1 MLRGDFLGYGRYLL
15 FRAANT
21 SMVLIAVVLVSA
33 VIFNV
38 AIEKQIVADIDEQ
51 IRAWLRTP
59 EAARMSQEEREN
71 YIEVWRETEY
81 EKYGLNQPV
90 WIRIFYRTAEIL
102 TFQFG
107 RASVM
112 KSPTGS
118 SEVVEIILEALPQT
132 ILLFTTATIIE
143 IFIGL
148 YLGFKAAQGVGGI
161 LDRTI
166 SIFAMFSNS
175 LPMWWFGMLM
185 IFFFSY
191 QLNLFPSSGMF
202 TVPPVEK
209 IVWVIA
215 IPYVLPPV
223 EIVFIGTT
231 AKIIDLLWHMTL
243 PLATVVFVSFGA
255 WTYVTRNIVIGT
267 LQEDFV
273 MAARA
278 KGLPERKVLYGHV
291 LRTASP
297 PIVTMS
303 ILSLIGSLGGAIIT
317 ESVFTWPGMGRL
329 YWIALQQG
337 DLRVLLGLTFI
348 TTFIFV
354 VAMVLVDFVYGFL
367 DPRVKV
373 GSPRR

>member
-1 MLRGDFLGYGRYLL
+1 VKPLGYGRYLL

-21 SMVLIAVVLVSA
+21 LLVLVAVVIISA
-33 VIFNV
+33 VIFNA
-38 AIEKQIVADIDEQ
+38 AIERQIITDIDEE

-59 EAARMSQEEREN
+59 EAGRMSQEEREN
-71 YIEVWRETEY
+71 YVKVWREEEY
-81 EKYGLNQPV
+81 KRYGLDQPV
-90 WIRIFYRTAEIL
+90 WIRVFYRSAEIL

-107 RASVM
+107 RASTM
-112 KSPTGS
+112 KSPSGS
-118 SEVVEIILEALPQT
+118 SEVLEIILEALPRT

-143 IFIGL
+143 IFLGL
-148 YLGFKAAQGVGGI
+148 FLGFKAAQKVGGF

-166 SIFAMFSNS
+166 SVFALFSNS
-175 LPMWWFGMLM
+175 LPMWWFAMLM
-185 IFFFSY
+185 ILVFSY

-202 TVPPVEK
+202 TVPLVEK
-209 IVWVIA
+209 ITWVIA
-215 IPYVLPPV
+215 IPQVLPPI
-223 EIVFIGTT
+223 EIVFTGVT
-231 AKIIDLLWHMTL
+231 AQILDLLWHMAL

-255 WTYVTRNIVIGT
+255 WTYITRNIVVGM

-273 MAARA
+273 VAARA
-278 KGLPERKVLYGHV
+278 KGLPERKILYGHV

-354 VAMVLVDFVYGFL
+354 IAMVLVDLIYGFL

-373 GSPRR
+373 GSLRR

>member
-1 MLRGDFLGYGRYLL
+1 MGYGRYLL

-21 SMVLIAVVLVSA
+21 LLVLVAVVIISA
-33 VIFNV
+33 VIFNA
-38 AIEKQIVADIDEQ
+38 AIERQIITDIDEE

-59 EAARMSQEEREN
+59 EAGRMSQEEREN
-71 YIEVWRETEY
+71 YVKVWREEEY
-81 EKYGLNQPV
+81 KRYGLDQPV
-90 WIRIFYRTAEIL
+90 WIRVFYRSAEIL

-107 RASVM
+107 RASTM
-112 KSPTGS
+112 KSPSGS
-118 SEVVEIILEALPQT
+118 SEVLEIILEALPRT

-143 IFIGL
+143 IFLGL
-148 YLGFKAAQGVGGI
+148 FLGFKAAQKVGGF

-166 SIFAMFSNS
+166 SVFALFSNS
-175 LPMWWFGMLM
+175 LPMWWFAMLM
-185 IFFFSY
+185 ILVFSY

-202 TVPPVEK
+202 TVPLVEK
-209 IVWVIA
+209 ITWVIA
-215 IPYVLPPV
+215 IPQVLPPI
-223 EIVFIGTT
+223 EIVFTGVT
-231 AKIIDLLWHMTL
+231 AQILDLLWHMAL

-255 WTYVTRNIVIGT
+255 WTYITRNIVVGT

-278 KGLPERKVLYGHV
+278 KGLPERKILYGHV

-354 VAMVLVDFVYGFL
+354 IAMVLVDLIYGFL

-373 GSPRR
+373 GSLRR